1 MASYIRRRKFLATLG
16 GAAAAWPLAARG
28 QQTERVRRVAVFP
41 LDRITRLF
49 CCSCLQPLLARNG
62 RANRTDEC
70 LMLGVD
76 RKTYTHSEFF
86 AF

>member
-1 MASYIRRRKFLATLG
+1 
-16 GAAAAWPLAARG
+16 
-28 QQTERVRRVAVFP
+28 
-41 LDRITRLF
+41 
-49 CCSCLQPLLARNG
+49 LARNG
-62 RANRTDEC
+62 RSMRAGEC